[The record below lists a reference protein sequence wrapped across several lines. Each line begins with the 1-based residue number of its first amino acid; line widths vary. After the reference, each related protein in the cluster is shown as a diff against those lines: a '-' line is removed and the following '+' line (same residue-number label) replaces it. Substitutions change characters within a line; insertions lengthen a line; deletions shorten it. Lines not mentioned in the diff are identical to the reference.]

1 MKQELNTYQVADL
14 LKQDDNANWTYA
26 GSMAIAEFFEE
37 LENDTDESIEL
48 DVVAIRC
55 EFSEYKNFDEVKENY
70 SDIKTL
76 EDLHDNTLVIEFDTG
91 LIIQDF

>member
-1 MKQELNTYQVADL
+1 MKQELNIYQVADL
-14 LKQDDNANWTYA
+14 LKQDDNANWTHA

>member
-1 MKQELNTYQVADL
+1 MKQELNIYQVADL
-14 LKQDDNANWTYA
+14 LKQDDNANWTHA
-26 GSMAIAEFFEE
+26 GAMAIAEFFEE

-70 SDIKTL
+70 NDIKTL